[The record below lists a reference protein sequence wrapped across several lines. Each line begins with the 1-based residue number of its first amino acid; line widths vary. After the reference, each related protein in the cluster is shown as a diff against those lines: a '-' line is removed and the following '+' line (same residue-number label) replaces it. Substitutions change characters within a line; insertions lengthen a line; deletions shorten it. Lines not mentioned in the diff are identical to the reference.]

1 MALFSRSV
9 TKRIARFAALAFI
22 TACVERGPTET
33 LNPVLRA
40 ANSPGGGA
48 RTTTGPTVTSTSP
61 SSSVRNV
68 TLDVRVLG
76 SGFDQGTRAEWAIHG
91 VRSPK
96 VVTNSTRFVSS
107 GELVANITIAADA
120 EVTLYDVIVTT
131 ASGKPGIGTETFEVT
146 VQETLVT
153 IEGEGLA
160 INESGQVVGTSGGRA
175 VMWENGVKRDLGIPA
190 GFTSARAEGIN
201 NLGHVVGYAMVQVG
215 TTWNV
220 RAFLWTPATG
230 LQLLPGSAYST
241 ARAINDA
248 GVIVGYAKGADGK
261 GAGAVWVNG
270 ALTLLPNG
278 TGDAYDVNSAG
289 QVVGDASGGA
299 VVGGVNFG
307 RAYIWS
313 AASGL
318 QFVST
323 LRGSLGEALG
333 INDDGS
339 VVGWGP
345 HATNDSLVQAYVT
358 KNGVAR
364 NLVEG
369 LQGGQSSVGIKVSR
383 NGLVAG
389 RFGGAAK
396 KAALWLAN
404 GSLVILNSRYAGE
417 ALDVNSSGQV
427 LGYVDV
433 PGKRGSTKRVVLWKL
448 Y

>member
-1 MALFSRSV
+1 V
-9 TKRIARFAALAFI
+9 H
-22 TACVERGPTET
+22 
-33 LNPVLRA
+33 
-40 ANSPGGGA
+40 
-48 RTTTGPTVTSTSP
+48 
-61 SSSVRNV
+61 
-68 TLDVRVLG
+68 VLG
-76 SGFDQGTRAEWAIHG
+76 SGFDQGTKAEWAIKG

-120 EVTLYDVIVTT
+120 DVALYDVIVTT
-131 ASGKPGIGTETFEVT
+131 STGKPGIGTETFEVT
-146 VQETLVT
+146 VQETLIT
-153 IEGEGLA
+153 TDGEGTA

-175 VMWENGVKRDLGIPA
+175 VMWENGIKRDLGIPA

-201 NLGHVVGYAMVQVG
+201 NFGHVVGYAMVQVG
-215 TTWNV
+215 TTWNL
-220 RAFLWTPATG
+220 RAFLWTPQLG
-230 LQLLPGSAYST
+230 LQLLPGSTYST

-261 GAGAVWVNG
+261 GSGAVWVNG

-278 TGDAYDVNSAG
+278 AGEAYDVNSAG

-299 VVGGVNFG
+299 TVGGTNWG
-307 RAYIWS
+307 RAYRWS
-313 AASGL
+313 TASGL

-333 INDDGS
+333 INDDGA

-345 HATNDSLVQAYVT
+345 HSTNDSLVQAYVS
-358 KNGVAR
+358 KNGVAT

-369 LQGGQSSVGIKVSR
+369 LQGGHSSVGMKVSR

-389 RFGGAAK
+389 RFGGAAQK
-396 KAALWLAN
+396 PALWLAN
-404 GSLVILNSRYAGE
+404 GSLVILNARYSGE
-417 ALDVNSSGQV
+417 ALDVNSGAQV
-427 LGYVDV
+427 LGYVNV
-433 PGKRGSTKRVVLWKL
+433 PGRRGYTRRVVVWKV

>member
-1 MALFSRSV
+1 MALFSHSV

-22 TACVERGPTET
+22 TACVERGPTDA
-33 LNPVLRA
+33 LNPVLRTA
-40 ANSPGGGA
+40 KASGGGG
-48 RTTTGPTVTSTSP
+48 RTTTGPSVTSTSP
-61 SSSVRNV
+61 SSSVRDV

-76 SGFDQGTRAEWAIHG
+76 SGFDQGTRAEWAIKG

-120 EVTLYDVIVTT
+120 DVTLYDVIVTT
-131 ASGKPGIGTETFEVT
+131 SSGKPGIGTETFEVT

-153 IEGEGLA
+153 TDGDGLA
-160 INESGQVVGTSGGRA
+160 INESGQVAGTSGGRA
-175 VMWENGVKRDLGIPA
+175 VIWENGVKRDLGIPP

-215 TTWNV
+215 TTWNS
-220 RAFLWTPATG
+220 RAFFWTPESG
-230 LQLLPGSAYST
+230 MQLLPGSTYST
-241 ARAINDA
+241 AHAINDA
-248 GVIVGYAKGADGK
+248 GIIVGDAKRTDGTM
-261 GAGAVWVNG
+261 GGAVWVNG
-270 ALTLLPNG
+270 ALEILPAGSG
-278 TGDAYDVNSAG
+278 TAYDINSAG
-289 QVVGDASGGA
+289 QVVGDAGGGA
-299 VVGGVNFG
+299 NVGGMGWG

-345 HATNDSLVQAYVT
+345 HATNDSLHQAYVS
-358 KNGVAR
+358 KNGVAT

-369 LQGGQSSVGIKVSR
+369 LVGSQSSVGIKVSR
-383 NGLVAG
+383 NGAVAG
-389 RFGGAAK
+389 RFGGPGK
-396 KAALWLAN
+396 PALWLAD
-404 GSLVILNSRYAGE
+404 GSMVILNSRYSGE

-427 LGYVDV
+427 LGYVNV
-433 PGKRGSTKRVVLWKL
+433 PGRRGSIKRVVVWKV